1 MSLLTRPSV
10 VFAIVFG
17 CFAVLIPRVFLPLF
31 RTKPQTPSHNFDD
44 RRKFSSVKFICRCT
58 FHLGFRRSAH
68 PMHHDDN
75 TDHIQHI
82 PVCYYSLCSIKFK
95 KKVLCY
101 FQGSPPH
108 MRGAHPSMRMHH
120 PGSGSGNNRQQQAPD
135 QSSSRS
141 IVTLA
146 LPMYTIGIGVFF
158 IYTCCKVEEFENE
171 NV

>member
-82 PVCYYSLCSIKFK
+82 PVCYYSLCSIKF
-95 KKVLCY
+95 
-101 FQGSPPH
+101 
-108 MRGAHPSMRMHH
+108 
-120 PGSGSGNNRQQQAPD
+120 
-135 QSSSRS
+135 
-141 IVTLA
+141 
-146 LPMYTIGIGVFF
+146 
-158 IYTCCKVEEFENE
+158 
-171 NV
+171 

>member
-1 MSLLTRPSV
+1 
-10 VFAIVFG
+10 
-17 CFAVLIPRVFLPLF
+17 
-31 RTKPQTPSHNFDD
+31 
-44 RRKFSSVKFICRCT
+44 
-58 FHLGFRRSAH
+58 
-68 PMHHDDN
+68 
-75 TDHIQHI
+75 
-82 PVCYYSLCSIKFK
+82 
-95 KKVLCY
+95 
-101 FQGSPPH
+101 